1 MNYYITNEE
10 YDELSAKIDASLEN
24 ISYSDSDE
32 KEEQQQI
39 PEYIPVSSSIME
51 SANWKRFIE
60 LGQQNEKDQL
70 LLSAQFTEALSD
82 LREAT
87 NDAKISIPEEETM
100 PQVLVEI
107 QENPEFEDSPKISPK
122 NSPKNTV
129 EFEFPSQEKSLKNS
143 ESDSPVIHWDI
154 QKLKEENERSQMAE
168 EDMISQLVEQW
179 TKKEQILKKEE
190 QKKDQKRKQEIEK
203 KKAEREKILKEQ
215 EEIRLKK
222 ERKEKKRQ
230 EKLRIENLR
239 KAEERKKELTENFI
253 MRKADEESRLYRESL
268 KILQEKQNISREN
281 RLMKFQDQFSQ
292 LYRDLVPIKKSQGHV
307 ITETSS
313 YSLPNFNKKSYPTTL
328 SFPEIYIED
337 TNPSL
342 SQSFKSLPLP
352 KAIIIEKIPN
362 LGEDID
368 TLAPTLKDFFPYPLD
383 SKSKSLEVKH
393 EEIRSISGLSYFSN
407 LQVLVLSLNKISK
420 INNLPS
426 TLLHLDLSQNQI
438 TSIPDLNLPRLEE
451 LILDLNQITQIS
463 GLKNCVNLRTVSLNN
478 NKISSITGL
487 EKCGL
492 LEKLLLYR
500 NNIEEIVQS
509 TFSPNPYITF
519 LDLGRNKLTSVNF
532 LGPLHLI
539 KSLLLYHNQ
548 ISSIQKLNQ
557 PLLQELW
564 LSGNS
569 LKNLDFIV
577 SCPLLETLRLED
589 NAINL
594 IIPYNCPVL
603 KYFNISFN
611 NIQTFADVLLCIK
624 GCRNLVSFSFNDN
637 PLLNLHLDL
646 ISFYNETIVKALP
659 SILELNNTG
668 RTSLEKPFLYKGS
681 LARKAFELH
690 QIDVFLQKNKRKNEV
705 VRYVKQ
711 EMKELLM
718 KIPAKVYGILEQEC
732 EFNTKGVEY
741 FWYEARKDMY
751 IEIKAILVIQTWWKY
766 VLFKKYRIIKRYSG
780 FIEEIVKIQSVYRGY
795 KARKSCKNLRYNP
808 KKIVKIQA
816 LYRGYN
822 LRKKM
827 KKALDNA
834 KMKDLDLDEFK
845 EVNLDDIDMNY
856 DFQNELIIPKNLDLK
871 KFLQNPPIEET
882 KTPKLP
888 PLKPPSQPKPQGNL
902 FNRSVSGEKSLQT
915 STQSSLP
922 PLHKN
927 KTKEE
932 MEKHLDEWGFT
943 NNDVKEALQ
952 YRMLKNIHRKSKNKH
967 LTADE
972 RLEKFRKISRK

>member
-10 YDELSAKIDASLEN
+10 FDELSAKIDASLEN
-24 ISYSDSDE
+24 ITYSDSDE
-32 KEEQQQI
+32 KEDEQQI

-60 LGQQNEKDQL
+60 LGQQNEKEQL
-70 LLSAQFTEALSD
+70 LLSTQFTEALSN

-87 NDAKISIPEEETM
+87 NDAQISIPEEDAL
-100 PQVLVEI
+100 PKVLVEI
-107 QENPEFEDSPKISPK
+107 QENPEFEESPKISPK
-122 NSPKNTV
+122 DRMK
-129 EFEFPSQEKSLKNS
+129 FEFPSQEKSLKNS
-143 ESDSPVIHWDI
+143 EPDLPVINWDI
-154 QKLKEENERSQMAE
+154 QKLKEENECSQMAE

-179 TKKEQILKKEE
+179 AKKEQILKKEE
-190 QKKDQKRKQEIEK
+190 QKKEQKRKQEIQK
-203 KKAEREKILKEQ
+203 KKVEREKILKEQ

-230 EKLRIENLR
+230 EKVRIENLR
-239 KAEERKKELTENFI
+239 KAEERKKELTENSL
-253 MRKADEESRLYRESL
+253 MRKADEESRLYREGL
-268 KILQEKQNISREN
+268 KIIQEKENITREN
-281 RLMKFQDQFSQ
+281 RFMRFQDQFSQ
-292 LYRDLVPIKKSQGHV
+292 LYRDLVPIKKSKGQV

-313 YSLPNFNKKSYPTTL
+313 FSLPVFSKKSYPTSL

-337 TNPSL
+337 SNPGL

-352 KAIIIEKIPN
+352 KSIVIEKLPA

-368 TLAPTLKDFFPYPLD
+368 ALAPTLKDFFPYPLD

-438 TSIPDLNLPRLEE
+438 TSIPDLSLPRLEE
-451 LILDLNQITQIS
+451 LILDLNQIIQIS

-487 EKCGL
+487 EKCSL

-500 NNIEEIVQS
+500 NNIEEVVQS
-509 TFSPNPYITF
+509 TFAPNPYIIF
-519 LDLGRNKLTSVNF
+519 LDLGRNRLTSVNF
-532 LGPLHLI
+532 LGPLHLL

-548 ISSIQKLNQ
+548 ISSMQKLNQ

-564 LSGNS
+564 LTGNA
-569 LKNLDFIV
+569 LKSLDFIV

-589 NAINL
+589 NAISS
-594 IIPYNCPVL
+594 IVPYICPVL

-611 NIQTFADVLLCIK
+611 NIQTFADILLCIK

-646 ISFYNETIVKALP
+646 ISFYNETVVKALP

-668 RTSLEKPFLYKGS
+668 RTSLEKPFFYKAV
-681 LARKAFELH
+681 LARKTFELH
-690 QIDVFLQKNKRKNEV
+690 QIDVFLQKTKRKNEV

-718 KIPAKVYGILEQEC
+718 KIPAKIYGILEQEC
-732 EFNTKGVEY
+732 EFSTKGVEY

-751 IEIKAILVIQTWWKY
+751 IESKAILVIQTWWKH
-766 VLFKKYRIIKRYSG
+766 VLFKRYRIIKRYSE
-780 FIEEIVKIQSVYRGY
+780 FVEEIVKIQSVYRGY
-795 KARKSCKNLRYNP
+795 KARKICKNLRYNP
-808 KKIVKIQA
+808 KKIAKIQA

-822 LRKKM
+822 LRKKI
-827 KKALDNA
+827 KTALDNA

-856 DFQNELIIPKNLDLK
+856 DFQNELIIPKNLDLG
-871 KFLQNPPIEET
+871 KFLQNSPMEET

-888 PLKPPSQPKPQGNL
+888 PLKPSQPKPQGNL
-902 FNRSVSGEKSLQT
+902 FNRSVSGEKFLQT

-927 KTKEE
+927 KAKEDI
-932 MEKHLDEWGFT
+932 EKHLDEWGFT

-952 YRMLKNIHRKSKNKH
+952 YRMLKNIQRKSKNKH